1 MRRLLLC
8 AVSTKDWVLSEAIE
22 NVVTELLQRMEV
34 AEQELRE
41 FDAWVSRLEEE
52 ARA

>member
-1 MRRLLLC
+1 
-8 AVSTKDWVLSEAIE
+8 
-22 NVVTELLQRMEV
+22 MEV

>member
-1 MRRLLLC
+1 LLC

>member
-1 MRRLLLC
+1 
-8 AVSTKDWVLSEAIE
+8 
-22 NVVTELLQRMEV
+22 LQRMEV